1 MWLQNTCNRIQLDFA
16 GNSCGLWGLPVCW
29 WPLIQT
35 IHLHANTQQ
44 VVAAQ
49 YWPNWTP
56 TAFFWPL
63 NVAKYKLEQAESLPD
78 DLLDSTACVSWG
90 IPEAPGCSANALK
103 QEFALKILAGK
114 IKKQIIPG
122 EDRKKVMN
130 EDLESFE
137 INRSP
142 DKELCDVWVWR
153 LAVWKINWIFFV
165 CLSFPPLSKKESLSC
180 LPTLSQQLYPQDGE
194 QQLLCQLESANRNVR
209 LKGQNCQTQ
218 LQFHLRLSLSK

>member
-1 MWLQNTCNRIQLDFA
+1 M
-16 GNSCGLWGLPVCW
+16 
-29 WPLIQT
+29 
-35 IHLHANTQQ
+35 
-44 VVAAQ
+44 AAQ

-63 NVAKYKLEQAESLPD
+63 NVAKRKLEQAESLPD

-90 IPEAPGCSANALK
+90 VPEAPRRSANALK

-114 IKKQIIPG
+114 MKKQTIPG

-137 INRSP
+137 INTSP
-142 DKELCDVWVWR
+142 DKALCDVWVWR

-165 CLSFPPLSKKESLSC
+165 CLSPPPLKKGKSFLPSDPQSTALPSRRRAAAALPIGKCKQECEVERSKLSNTVAVSPSLVTIKIDKNFVNSG
-180 LPTLSQQLYPQDGE
+180 GE
-194 QQLLCQLESANRNVR
+194 VTDRPWSVFPRS
-209 LKGQNCQTQ
+209 TY
-218 LQFHLRLSLSK
+218 S

>member
-1 MWLQNTCNRIQLDFA
+1 M
-16 GNSCGLWGLPVCW
+16 
-29 WPLIQT
+29 
-35 IHLHANTQQ
+35 
-44 VVAAQ
+44 AAQ

-63 NVAKYKLEQAESLPD
+63 NVAKRKLEQAESLPD

-90 IPEAPGCSANALK
+90 VPEAPRRSANALK
-103 QEFALKILAGK
+103 QEFALKT
-114 IKKQIIPG
+114 IPG

-142 DKELCDVWVWR
+142 DKALCDVWVWR

-165 CLSFPPLSKKESLSC
+165 CLSPPPLKKKESLSC